1 VAEKKSTRRSSS
13 NGRPKPADLV
23 REAAT
28 QLAQLTGR
36 RPEGVVG
43 LEKDDDGW
51 NVSLEVLELERV
63 PNSTR
68 TASSWATSAFAAIS
82 GARRREVTGERR
94 PRCARGSALG
104 A

>member
-1 VAEKKSTRRSSS
+1 VAERKTTRRSSS

-36 RPEGVVG
+36 RPEAVVG

-51 NVSLEVLELERV
+51 KVSLEVLELERV
-63 PNSTR
+63 PNSTDLLGCYVVHLD
-68 TASSWATSAFAAIS
+68 AD
-82 GARRREVTGERR
+82 GELVGYERVGR
-94 PRCARGSALG
+94 YQRGQAQG
-104 A
+104 GDG